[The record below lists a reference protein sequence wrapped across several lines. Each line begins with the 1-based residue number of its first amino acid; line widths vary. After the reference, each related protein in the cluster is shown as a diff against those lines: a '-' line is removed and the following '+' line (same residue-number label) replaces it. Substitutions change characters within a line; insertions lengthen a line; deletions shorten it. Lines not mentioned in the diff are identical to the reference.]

1 MTRRDTIWATLESS
15 SSPSSPSPTVTTD
28 GLAAFQAAHSAWI
41 KADYQVYCLE
51 RDLHDLEKHI
61 RDGEKWLEQ
70 RRFLPAEKRAPG
82 RALMEAYQQKA
93 TVLRADILE
102 VAPRV
107 DTAREAMDTTEGE
120 ALKAASIEK
129 GHVCRFCGVPVS
141 WDDWV
146 KHGATCVVEGKA
158 ND

>member
-1 MTRRDTIWATLESS
+1 MPLKFDLTLTA
-15 SSPSSPSPTVTTD
+15 PVKPDLPALV
-28 GLAAFQAAHSAWI
+28 AAFQAAHSDWI

-82 RALMEAYQQKA
+82 RALMDEYQRKA

-102 VAPRV
+102 VAPLV
-107 DTAREAMDTTEGE
+107 DTAREAMDAAEDA
-120 ALKAASIEK
+120 ALKMAGVEK
-129 GHVCRFCGVPVS
+129 GHVCRFCGMPT
-141 WDDWV
+141 DWNNWE
-146 KHGATCVVEGKA
+146 KHGATCIVEGKE
-158 ND
+158 

>member
-1 MTRRDTIWATLESS
+1 MPLKFDLTPPA
-15 SSPSSPSPTVTTD
+15 PAKTD
-28 GLAAFQAAHSAWI
+28 LSDLLAAFQAAHSEWI
-41 KADYQVYCLE
+41 KVDYQVYCLE

-82 RALMEAYQQKA
+82 RALMDEYQRKA

-107 DTAREAMDTTEGE
+107 DAAREAMDTAEDA
-120 ALKAASIEK
+120 ALKAAGIAS
-129 GHVCRFCGVPVS
+129 GHVCRFCGVPVD

>member
-1 MTRRDTIWATLESS
+1 MPLKFDLTPPA
-15 SSPSSPSPTVTTD
+15 PAKTD
-28 GLAAFQAAHSAWI
+28 LSDLLAAFQAAHSEWI

-82 RALMEAYQQKA
+82 RALMDEYQRKA

-102 VAPRV
+102 ASSLV
-107 DTAREAMDTTEGE
+107 DTAREAMDAAEKA
-120 ALKAASIEK
+120 ALKAAGVEA
-129 GHVCRFCGVPVS
+129 GWMCRCCNSPVG
-141 WDDWV
+141 WEDREG
-146 KHGATCVVEGKA
+146 HGATCEVVV
-158 ND
+158 

>member
-1 MTRRDTIWATLESS
+1 MSLPDA
-15 SSPSSPSPTVTTD
+15 
-28 GLAAFQAAHSAWI
+28 LAVFQSAHSEWIKVDYQLHCQESGLRKLEERMKNGEAWI
-41 KADYQVYCLE
+41 AQRRHFPADKLTPA
-51 RDLHDLEKHI
+51 RILLDK
-61 RDGEKWLEQ
+61 LEQ
-70 RRFLPAEKRAPG
+70 
-82 RALMEAYQQKA
+82 EAMIC
-93 TVLRADILE
+93 RADILE

-107 DTAREAMDTTEGE
+107 DAAREAMDTAEDA
-120 ALKAASIEK
+120 ALKAAGIAS